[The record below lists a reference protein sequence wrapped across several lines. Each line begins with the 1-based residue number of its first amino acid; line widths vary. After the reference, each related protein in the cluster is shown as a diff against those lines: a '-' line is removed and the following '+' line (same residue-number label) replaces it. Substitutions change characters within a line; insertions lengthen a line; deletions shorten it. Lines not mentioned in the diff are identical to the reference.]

1 MWWFLTFSVNFTEGL
16 TSNNTESV
24 TLCKLQVDYSGVT
37 GIVGPCRGGLI
48 KYESS
53 EAFVS

>member
-1 MWWFLTFSVNFTEGL
+1 MTFSVNFTEGL